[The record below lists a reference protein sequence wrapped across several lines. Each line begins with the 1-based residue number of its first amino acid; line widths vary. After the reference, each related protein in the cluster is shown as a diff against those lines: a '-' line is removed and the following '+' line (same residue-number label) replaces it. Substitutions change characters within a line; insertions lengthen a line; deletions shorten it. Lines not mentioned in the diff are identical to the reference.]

1 MKAVYIHLPFCA
13 NICHYCDFCKMLY
26 NPLLTDKYLDALEI
40 EIKQIYQGDPI
51 KTIYIGGGT
60 PSILSIDQLKR
71 LFKIISIFDTTKLQE
86 YTIECNVENITEEK
100 IILFKKVGINRLSIG
115 VQSFND
121 KLIKFLGRYHTKEI
135 VFNTIKKV
143 KELGIKNINID
154 MIYGINNQTME
165 DLKDDIDNII
175 KLDVTHVSFYS
186 LIIEPNTKLYIDHA
200 KDIDEDLNYEMYKY
214 INLRLKSNEF
224 NHYEISNYSK
234 EGFESIH
241 NLVYWHNEEYYG
253 FGLGASSFINNVRN
267 ENTRNITKY
276 NSGIF
281 LLNSNTLTPK
291 EMMQNEMILG
301 LRLISGV
308 NLVDFYR
315 KYNKTIE
322 EVFNIN
328 KIFMNGLLINK
339 NNYLYIPEDKIF
351 ISNEVLIEFVD

>member
-121 KLIKFLGRYHTKEI
+121 KLIKFLGRHHTKEM

-143 KELGIKNINID
+143 KELGI
-154 MIYGINNQTME
+154 Y
-165 DLKDDIDNII
+165 
-175 KLDVTHVSFYS
+175 
-186 LIIEPNTKLYIDHA
+186 
-200 KDIDEDLNYEMYKY
+200 
-214 INLRLKSNEF
+214 
-224 NHYEISNYSK
+224 
-234 EGFESIH
+234 
-241 NLVYWHNEEYYG
+241 
-253 FGLGASSFINNVRN
+253 
-267 ENTRNITKY
+267 
-276 NSGIF
+276 
-281 LLNSNTLTPK
+281 
-291 EMMQNEMILG
+291 
-301 LRLISGV
+301 
-308 NLVDFYR
+308 
-315 KYNKTIE
+315 
-322 EVFNIN
+322 
-328 KIFMNGLLINK
+328 
-339 NNYLYIPEDKIF
+339 
-351 ISNEVLIEFVD
+351 